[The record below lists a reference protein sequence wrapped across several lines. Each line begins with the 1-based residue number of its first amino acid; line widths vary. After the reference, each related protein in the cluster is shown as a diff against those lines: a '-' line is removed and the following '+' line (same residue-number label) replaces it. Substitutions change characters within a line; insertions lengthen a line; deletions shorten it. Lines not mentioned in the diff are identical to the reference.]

1 VLALWL
7 GALAVYAVLK
17 AIGAGL
23 LSSAEP
29 TALLIARSLLP
40 GVLVITA
47 QAVLVAGLGQF
58 GLELPASKWFAVA
71 GVLLLAGGTFVVI
84 NHALVAWL
92 GGIGRAVAV
101 LFAVLTAAAALVGSA
116 PGVFAALRPFSPLTP
131 ALDAVRAIVTESSG
145 AVTSTLTLVGWLLL
159 ALLASSIAVARR
171 RTTTLAA
178 VVAAD

>member
-1 VLALWL
+1 M
-7 GALAVYAVLK
+7 
-17 AIGAGL
+17 
-23 LSSAEP
+23 
-29 TALLIARSLLP
+29 
-40 GVLVITA
+40 
-47 QAVLVAGLGQF
+47 
-58 GLELPASKWFAVA
+58 A
-71 GVLLLAGGTFVVI
+71 GVLLLAGATFVVI

-92 GGIGRAVAV
+92 GGIGRAVSV

-178 VVAAD
+178 VLAAG